1 MGQHRITVQQ
11 IAAFESYLKREERSA
26 GTIENYLRRV
36 REFTAWLNG
45 EEVDK
50 ERAGA
55 WKLHLMSMGRSSGTV
70 NGALVAVNQFF
81 KEALIKAHYNRV
93 CRGNQRQQAK
103 DEAILGGK

>member
-55 WKLHLMSMGRSSGTV
+55 WKLHLMSMGRSSGGGQSV
-70 NGALVAVNQFF
+70 FQISGLAGVCGKRA
-81 KEALIKAHYNRV
+81 AHPAEIIS
-93 CRGNQRQQAK
+93 G
-103 DEAILGGK
+103 

>member
-45 EEVDK
+45 EEMDK

-55 WKLHLMSMGRSSGTV
+55 WKLHLMSMGR
-70 NGALVAVNQFF
+70 ALEQSTELWWRSISFLNFW
-81 KEALIKAHYNRV
+81 
-93 CRGNQRQQAK
+93 
-103 DEAILGGK
+103 GGRSVW